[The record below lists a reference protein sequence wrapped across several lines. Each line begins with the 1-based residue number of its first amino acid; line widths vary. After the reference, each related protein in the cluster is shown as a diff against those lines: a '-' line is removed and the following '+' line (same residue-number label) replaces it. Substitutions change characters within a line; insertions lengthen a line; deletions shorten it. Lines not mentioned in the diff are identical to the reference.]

1 MDKLVRDKI
10 VEIISEEGRN
20 CEYHVAVGDE
30 YERRLKDKLVEEINE
45 FFEDPCVMEMADI
58 LEVLEAMKKF
68 YKLDPYI
75 VSIEQSNKRWEKGG
89 FYDGI
94 VLDKL
99 E

>member
-10 VEIISEEGRN
+10 VEIIERDDRS
-20 CEYHVAVGDE
+20 CVYHVAKGQE

-45 FFEDPCVMEMADI
+45 FFEDPCVMEMVDV
-58 LEVLEAMKKF
+58 LEVLDAMKKF
-68 YKLDPYI
+68 YNLDPHI

>member
-10 VEIISEEGRN
+10 VQIIEASGRT
-20 CEYHVAVGDE
+20 CEYHVVAGDE
-30 YERRLKDKLVEEINE
+30 YERRLKEKLIEEINE

-89 FYDGI
+89 FYDGV
-94 VLDKL
+94 VLDKV